1 MTPKQERFVQE
12 YMLDLNATQAAIRA
26 GYSAHT
32 ADVQGPRL
40 LGNVG
45 VAAAIQAAQAEF
57 RERME
62 VSKESVTAQ
71 LNTAYDMAD
80 PDAKMAAKFAYMAR
94 RYPDLFG
101 ELKLLMG
108 RVFLATKATFDEVK
122 ADTVYAWRGA
132 AEKFE
137 RDRAAP
143 ELVPKCAP
151 ERGGSTSDLEKN
163 IRAYEAMEADLFK
176 HHTGQW
182 VVIHD
187 RKLVGTFGTLDAA
200 AAEALQRFGRGPYL
214 IRQVTIAPLFT
225 TADVN
230 ALQIGAKI

>member
-45 VAAAIQAAQAEF
+45 VAAAIQAAQVEF

-122 ADTVYAWRGA
+122 ADTTHVWRGA

-137 RDRAAP
+137 RDRAARSWFQSARRNGAALRP
-143 ELVPKCAP
+143 IWRKIFRPMRPWKP
-151 ERGGSTSDLEKN
+151 TFSSTT
-163 IRAYEAMEADLFK
+163 RAN
-176 HHTGQW
+176 GW
-182 VVIHD
+182 
-187 RKLVGTFGTLDAA
+187 
-200 AAEALQRFGRGPYL
+200 
-214 IRQVTIAPLFT
+214 
-225 TADVN
+225 
-230 ALQIGAKI
+230 